1 MITRTGSA
9 ALTGIEAIPLEVEVH
24 ASGRGEQEI
33 VSIVGLPDAAVK
45 ESRERIRSA
54 LYSCGYEH
62 PAGSTLVNLAP
73 ADLRKEGAAFDLPI
87 ALGLAAAAGAFDPAL
102 LEDAM
107 ILGELA
113 LNGGIRPV
121 RGILS
126 VALMVREHNRE
137 FGKLIVPAKNVSE
150 AIVAASK
157 VKVYP
162 VASLPEAVAALRGE
176 LLPVDASAADA
187 LFADPDWS
195 GVPDF
200 SEVKGQ
206 NAAKRAME
214 VAAAG
219 GHNMLMVGPPG
230 AGKSMLA
237 KRLPG
242 ILPPMSE
249 AETLSTSRIHSI
261 MGLLPADSPL
271 IKTRPFRAPHHT
283 VSDVGLIG
291 GGSNPGPGEISLAHN
306 GVLFLDEL
314 PEFKRTVL
322 EVLRQPM
329 ENGSVT
335 ISRAAGSFTFPCEF
349 MLIAAMNP
357 CPCGHL
363 GDRRHVC
370 RCRQMQIQN
379 YKNRISGPLLDRI
392 DLHVELAALTE
403 DELLAKGVPAE
414 SSASIRERVVKAR
427 AIQQER
433 FKGTSITCN
442 GRMEPAHLL
451 KYCQLDRP
459 TETLIRHAIEEFGLS
474 ARAYDRILR
483 VSRTIADLSGC
494 EDIRREHIFEAIGY
508 RSMDRRN

>member
-1 MITRTGSA
+1 MLTRTRSA

-73 ADLRKEGAAFDLPI
+73 ADLKKEGAAFDLPI
-87 ALGLAAAAGAFDPAL
+87 ALGLAAAAGLLDPAL
-102 LEDAM
+102 LNDAV

-113 LNGGIRPV
+113 LDGGIRPV

-126 VALMVREHNRE
+126 VALMAREHPE
-137 FGKLIVPAKNVSE
+137 FRKLIIPAGNLSE

-157 VKVYP
+157 LNVFPVKT
-162 VASLPEAVAALRGE
+162 LPEAVSALRGE
-176 LLPVDASAADA
+176 LLPVAPSAADA
-187 LFADPDWS
+187 LFAEPDWS
-195 GVPDF
+195 HIPDF

-206 NAAKRAME
+206 SAAKRAME
-214 VAAAG
+214 IAAAG
-219 GHNMLMVGPPG
+219 GHNMLMIGPPG

-242 ILPPMSE
+242 ILPPMTE
-249 AETLSTSRIHSI
+249 AETLATSRVHSI
-261 MGLLPADSPL
+261 MGLLPAESPL
-271 IKTRPFRAPHHT
+271 VRTRPFRSPHHT

-329 ENGSVT
+329 ENGTVT

-349 MLIAAMNP
+349 MLVAAMNP

-370 RCRQMQIQN
+370 RCRQLQIQN
-379 YKNRISGPLLDRI
+379 YRARISGPLLDRI

-403 DELLAKGVPAE
+403 DELLAKGEPSE
-414 SSASIRERVVKAR
+414 CSSSIRERVMKAR
-427 AIQQER
+427 KIQQNR
-433 FKGTSITCN
+433 FRKTGITCN
-442 GRMEPAHLL
+442 GRMEPAQLL
-451 KYCQLDRP
+451 QYCQLDRS
-459 TETLIRHAIEEFGLS
+459 TEVLIRHAIQEFGLS

-483 VSRTIADLSGC
+483 VARTIADLAEC
-494 EDIRREHIFEAIGY
+494 ENIRREHLFEAIGY
-508 RSMDRRN
+508 RSMDRRS

>member
-1 MITRTGSA
+1 MLTRTGSA

-62 PAGSTLVNLAP
+62 PAGATLVNLAP
-73 ADLRKEGAAFDLPI
+73 ADLKKEGAAFDLPI
-87 ALGLAAAAGAFDPAL
+87 ALGLAAATGAVDPVL

-113 LNGGIRPV
+113 LDGGVRPV

-126 VALMVREHNRE
+126 VALMAREHKE

-157 VKVYP
+157 LKVYP
-162 VASLPEAVAALRGE
+162 VASLPEAIAALRGE
-176 LLPVDASAADA
+176 LLPVDPSAADA
-187 LFADPDWS
+187 LFAEPDWTDI
-195 GVPDF
+195 PDF

-206 NAAKRAME
+206 AAAKRAME

-219 GHNMLMVGPPG
+219 GHNLLMIGPPG

-242 ILPPMSE
+242 ILPPMTE
-249 AETLSTSRIHSI
+249 AETLATSRIHSI

-271 IKTRPFRAPHHT
+271 VRTRPFRAPHHT

-329 ENGSVT
+329 ENGTVT
-335 ISRAAGSFTFPCEF
+335 ISRAAGSFT
-349 MLIAAMNP
+349 
-357 CPCGHL
+357 
-363 GDRRHVC
+363 
-370 RCRQMQIQN
+370 QN
-379 YKNRISGPLLDRI
+379 
-392 DLHVELAALTE
+392 
-403 DELLAKGVPAE
+403 
-414 SSASIRERVVKAR
+414 
-427 AIQQER
+427 
-433 FKGTSITCN
+433 
-442 GRMEPAHLL
+442 L
-451 KYCQLDRP
+451 KS
-459 TETLIRHAIEEFGLS
+459 HGL
-474 ARAYDRILR
+474 
-483 VSRTIADLSGC
+483 
-494 EDIRREHIFEAIGY
+494 
-508 RSMDRRN
+508 

>member
-1 MITRTGSA
+1 MLTRTGSA

-54 LYSCGYEH
+54 LYSCGYDH
-62 PAGSTLVNLAP
+62 PAGATLVNLAP
-73 ADLRKEGAAFDLPI
+73 ADLKKEGAAFDLPI
-87 ALGLAAAAGAFDPAL
+87 ALGLAAAAGVLDPELLKDAL
-102 LEDAM
+102 

-113 LNGGIRPV
+113 LDGGIRPV
-121 RGILS
+121 RGVLS
-126 VALMVREHNRE
+126 VALMAREHPE
-137 FGKLIVPAKNVSE
+137 FRKLIIPAKNVSE
-150 AIVAASK
+150 AVVAASK
-157 VKVYP
+157 MEVYP
-162 VASLPEAVAALRGE
+162 VASLPEAVSALRGE
-176 LLPVDASAADA
+176 LLPVAASAADA
-187 LFADPDWS
+187 LFAEPDWS
-195 GVPDF
+195 RIPDF

-206 NAAKRAME
+206 SAAKRALE
-214 VAAAG
+214 IAAAG
-219 GHNMLMVGPPG
+219 GHNVLMIGAPG

-242 ILPPMSE
+242 ILPPMTE

-271 IKTRPFRAPHHT
+271 VKTRPFRAPHHT

-291 GGSNPGPGEISLAHN
+291 GGTNPGPGEISLAHN

-329 ENGSVT
+329 ENGVVT
-335 ISRAAGSFTFPCEF
+335 ISRAAGSCTFPCEF
-349 MLIAAMNP
+349 MLVAAMNP

-379 YKNRISGPLLDRI
+379 YRARISGPLLDRI
-392 DLHVELAALTE
+392 DLHVELAALTD
-403 DELLAKGVPAE
+403 DELLAKNGPAE
-414 SSASIRERVVKAR
+414 PSAAIRERVIRAR
-427 AIQQER
+427 KIQHDR
-433 FKGTSITCN
+433 FEGSGITCN
-442 GRMEPAHLL
+442 GRMEPAQLL
-451 KYCQLDRP
+451 KYCQLDRS

-483 VSRTIADLSGC
+483 VARTVADLAGS
-494 EDIRREHIFEAIGY
+494 ENIRREHLFEAIGY
-508 RSMDRRN
+508 RSLDRRG